1 MEEILKPMKLSANL
15 QHLMKERRIALQLL
29 SKQVAIPPSTIHGW
43 LNGAN
48 PRAIS
53 ELKRVA
59 DYFGITIDEL
69 CFSEDKKKSDNVIV
83 GKLGDVELVL
93 RKIK

>member
-1 MEEILKPMKLSANL
+1 MEDIIKAMKLSANL
-15 QHLMKERRIALQLL
+15 QNLMKERRVPLKHL
-29 SKQVAIPPSTIHGW
+29 SKHVAIPASTIHGW